1 MTEQELR
8 ESVRRHILQN
18 FEENKKTLT
27 ESIDVKNSIT
37 LNELRSLV
45 RRELIRRLREAEE
58 KQDPEVEKVVDQMAA
73 LNSQMAAI
81 ASQVKQSQDDAGD
94 EGKKKSES
102 LVATGVGLLIGLP
115 GLFHVMSKMASLA
128 AKLFNKVGGKF
139 DPEKEGETFHH
150 WAEKTHK
157 FYIDSILTPIVKK
170 VFKKQIG
177 KNEKKARIYAEVL
190 YAVLLAAVAVHAGVE
205 IYSHT
210 SFSSLGG
217 IVQTAYEAAHGAET
231 GLTSTRMMAG
241 LRAAFAAINEVQAVE
256 AIQVA
261 AAAA

>member
-8 ESVRRHILQN
+8 ESVRRQILQN
-18 FEENKKTLT
+18 FEENKKTLI
-27 ESIDVKNSIT
+27 ESASIKNSIT
-37 LNELRSLV
+37 LKELRSIVRSELV
-45 RRELIRRLREAEE
+45 RRLREADE
-58 KQDPEVEKVVDQMAA
+58 KQDPEVEKAVDQMAS
-73 LNSQMAAI
+73 LNSQMAAM
-81 ASQVKQSQDDAGD
+81 AQQAVQSQDKSDK

-128 AKLFNKVGGKF
+128 AKTFNKIGGKF

-177 KNEKKARIYAEVL
+177 KDEKKARIYAEVL

-205 IYSHT
+205 IVSHT

-217 IVQTAYEAAHGAET
+217 AVQTAYEAAHGAET
-231 GLTSTRMMAG
+231 GLTSTRMLAG